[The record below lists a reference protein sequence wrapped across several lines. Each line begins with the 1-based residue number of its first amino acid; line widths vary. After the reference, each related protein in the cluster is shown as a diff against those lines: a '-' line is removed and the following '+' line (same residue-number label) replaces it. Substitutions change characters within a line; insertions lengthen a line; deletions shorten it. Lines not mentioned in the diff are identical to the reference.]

1 MSGSFWSV
9 IGVSLVL
16 TAYPLLLDVCVW
28 TLCVIRL
35 SLPSRR
41 LAADLSP
48 DTLEESDESTPSS
61 STSSSSE
68 GEELK
73 LKLYQETL
81 AHGHNDTRN
90 QNNRFAAAGSASA
103 SAPVAPTKSA
113 KDIYNHGHVTHATSA
128 PSGASMS
135 GGGSS
140 SAPSQAPTTSLA
152 LGVDNESSCA
162 AETDDVEKCHEEL
175 NCNEASDC
183 ATQTAM
189 SEGDTAQL
197 SRAWNVQA
205 SASAATAARHGIK
218 RSAEE
223 DDDDADSPS
232 PSPSDRD
239 PPRSNERGHDDV
251 RPSPEKGGSDRE
263 NGGDDDDDDD
273 ESIEDV
279 SISHNVPMCPSPAPL
294 SPVRTPAISRR
305 VPAVAAEET
314 GGASGSS
321 SDSEGSALAKGSGVM
336 HLDII
341 QKVGT
346 VS

>member
-1 MSGSFWSV
+1 MSDSFWNV
-9 IGVSLVL
+9 FGVSLVL
-16 TAYPLLLDVCVW
+16 TAYPLLLDVCLW

-48 DTLEESDESTPSS
+48 DTLEESEESTPSS

-90 QNNRFAAAGSASA
+90 HNNRFTAAGSTSA

-128 PSGASMS
+128 PSGASTS
-135 GGGSS
+135 AWGSS

-152 LGVDNESSCA
+152 FGVDNESSCA
-162 AETDDVEKCHEEL
+162 AETDDVEKGHEEL
-175 NCNEASDC
+175 NCNEAADC
-183 ATQTAM
+183 ATQTAG
-189 SEGDTAQL
+189 SEEDAAPL

-223 DDDDADSPS
+223 DDNEDDTPS
-232 PSPSDRD
+232 PSPSYRD
-239 PPRSNERGHDDV
+239 PPRSDQRGHDDV
-251 RPSPEKGGSDRE
+251 RRSPEKGGSDRE
-263 NGGDDDDDDD
+263 DGRDDDDDDD

-336 HLDII
+336 HLDI